1 MPEFDAA
8 QTFIDRS
15 CVATCIIAVNRR
27 SVMAVG
33 VVARMIG
40 AEVHF
45 TCIPCASSQQSN
57 NRTSTSIQYKEPSK
71 KEIMSGYP
79 PQQYPPQ
86 QGYPQPG
93 YAPQGFQQ
101 QGYPQ
106 GPGQPQVVYV
116 QQPAQQNSNN
126 GLMACLAALCCCCAL
141 EECCSLCC

>member
-93 YAPQGFQQ
+93 YAPQQ